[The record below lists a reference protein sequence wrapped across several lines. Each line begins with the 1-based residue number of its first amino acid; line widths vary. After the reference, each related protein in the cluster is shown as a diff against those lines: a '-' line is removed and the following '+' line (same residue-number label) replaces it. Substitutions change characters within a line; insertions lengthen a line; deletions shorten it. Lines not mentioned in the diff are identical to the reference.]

1 MQLDR
6 IAIGLRTREPWEA
19 IDLGAAM
26 VRAWWR
32 PVYGAWFAFVLP
44 IALGLAVLAVSH
56 PVLALAVLWWLKPL
70 YDRIVLH
77 VLSQA
82 VFGAPPRTAQ
92 TLSHVPTLLR
102 ASGLAG
108 ALTLRRFDPVR
119 SFNLPVRQL
128 ELQQGKTAR
137 ARERLLGRR
146 AAGQASGLLYACLAF
161 ELILVLSLGLFADQ
175 LAPAGIPSTPS
186 WDGFFRDLVGLDDT
200 PGDALLR
207 IAFAFAAITVVE
219 PLYIASGFAL
229 YLNRRSAL
237 EAWDLELAFRRM
249 DRPAPRKAGSLAALL
264 VIGLLS
270 GMWAYTPAPAWANPE
285 PAESRKIIREVL
297 ASPDFAE
304 YRTTKAWRP
313 KETQDADTERSWMS
327 GWLSSL
333 ADLLKSLAEALSQLS
348 RVAGYVAVVV
358 LLYFV
363 VRFLLKSARGRQ
375 SGDSSADA
383 SRRPPPQTL
392 FGLDV
397 RPDSLPANLAELA
410 AEAARRD
417 PRLALSLLYR
427 GALATLMHRDRLA
440 IEAGDTEGDCLRR
453 VRRMHRDDLSGYFT
467 RLVAAWSQTAYG
479 AEPADAASV
488 QALCADWPQ
497 FFAAQAGA
505 HA

>member
-32 PVYGAWFAFVLP
+32 PLYGAWFAFVLP
-44 IALGLAVLAVSH
+44 IALGLGVLAAWH

-82 VFGAPPRTAQ
+82 VFGAPPRAAQ
-92 TLSHVPTLLR
+92 TLSHARTLLR
-102 ASGLAG
+102 SSGLVG

-128 ELQQGKTAR
+128 ELQHGKAAR

-146 AAGQASGLLYACLAF
+146 AAGPASGLLYACLAF
-161 ELILVLSLGLFADQ
+161 ELILVVSLGLWADQ
-175 LAPAGIPSTPS
+175 LAPAGIPSTPT
-186 WDGFFRDLVGLDDT
+186 WDGFLRDLLGLDDT
-200 PGDALLR
+200 PADALLR

-219 PLYIASGFAL
+219 PLYVASGFAL

-249 DRPAPRKAGSLAALL
+249 GNPAPRRTSSPAALL
-264 VIGLLS
+264 IVALLAGLC
-270 GMWAYTPAPAWANPE
+270 AYTPRPAWASPQQDE
-285 PAESRKIIREVL
+285 ARKIIREVL

-304 YRTTKAWRP
+304 HRTTKAWRP
-313 KETQDADTERSWMS
+313 RQMQDTSTERGWMS
-327 GWLSSL
+327 DWLSAF
-333 ADLLKSLAEALSQLS
+333 ADLLKSLADAMSQLS
-348 RVAGYVAVVV
+348 RIVGYLAVAV

-363 VRFLLKSARGRQ
+363 VRFLLKSVRGWPA
-375 SGDSSADA
+375 GASSAAA

-397 RPDSLPANLAELA
+397 RPDSLPTNLAQLA
-410 AEAARRD
+410 AQAAQRD

-427 GALATLMHRDRLA
+427 GALATLMHRDHLS
-440 IEAGDTEGDCLRR
+440 IEASDTEGDCLRR
-453 VRRMHRDDLSGYFT
+453 VRRMHRDDLGGYFAH
-467 RLVAAWSQTAYG
+467 LVAAWSQTAYG
-479 AEPADAASV
+479 TAPADAARV
-488 QALCADWPQ
+488 QALCADWPR
-497 FFAAQAGA
+497 FFAVRTDARA
-505 HA
+505 